1 MIGAP
6 RGVVLDLDDTL
17 YLERDY
23 VRSGFAAVGAH
34 VAARSDSDAAQ
45 VADHLWRRFTSGEWG
60 SHFDDLLASDPAL
73 SGRVEVLELVEVYR
87 HHVPEIDLLPG
98 VRDLLADLRGA
109 GRRTAVISDGALVGQ
124 QQKVRALGLEELVD
138 GPVVLTDVWGR
149 EGWKPHPRAFL
160 HVAQAWG
167 LAPEDLVY
175 VGDNPHKDFDAP
187 RDLGWSCVRM
197 RMPGQLH
204 QEVEDRLD
212 PDVTVDSWAG
222 LAEVLSVTP
231 RLT

>member
-1 MIGAP
+1 MIRAR

-23 VRSGFAAVGAH
+23 VRSGFAAVAAH
-34 VAARSDSDAAQ
+34 VATRSDTDASR
-45 VADHLWRRFTSGEWG
+45 VEDHLWRRFTSGERG

-73 SGRVEVLELVEVYR
+73 RDRVDVAELVEVYR
-87 HHVPEIDLLPG
+87 HHAPDISLLPG
-98 VRDLLADLRGA
+98 ARELLADLRVT
-109 GRRTAVISDGALVGQ
+109 GRRTAVISDGALAGQ
-124 QQKVRALGLEELVD
+124 QEKVRALGLEDLVD
-138 GPVVLTDVWGR
+138 GPVVLTDVWGS

-160 HVAQAWG
+160 HVQDAWG
-167 LAPEDLVY
+167 LPPEDLVY

-187 RDLGWSCVRM
+187 RALGWACVRL

-204 QEVEDRLD
+204 HDVADRLD

-222 LAEVLSVTP
+222 LAEVLLAAP